1 MALIIRN
8 FFQVPLGLLVTL
20 FLLLLELLFET
31 LDLAFKFRNN
41 LLVLGD
47 LVLAGRLFGR
57 FRVLLLTQLLL
68 QLGDLSLK
76 FSILLVELVKL
87 VGKLSQS

>member
-1 MALIIRN
+1 M
-8 FFQVPLGLLVTL
+8 LVTL

-31 LDLAFKFRNN
+31 LDLTFKFGNN

-57 FRVLLLTQLLL
+57 LRVLLLTQLLL
-68 QLGDLSLK
+68 QLGDFSLK

>member
-1 MALIIRN
+1 M
-8 FFQVPLGLLVTL
+8 TL